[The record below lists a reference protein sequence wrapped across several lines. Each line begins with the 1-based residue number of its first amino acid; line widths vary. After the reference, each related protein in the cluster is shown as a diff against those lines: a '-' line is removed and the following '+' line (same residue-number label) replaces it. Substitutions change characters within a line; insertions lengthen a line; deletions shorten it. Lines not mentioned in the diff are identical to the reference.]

1 MAKDKI
7 PADIKKLAFEDA
19 LAELEEI
26 VRELESGTGGLDDSI
41 EAYSRGV
48 FLKRH
53 CESRLK
59 DAQAK
64 IEKIVLKSDGE
75 ATVEPL
81 DIE

>member
-26 VRELESGTGGLDDSI
+26 VRELESGAGGLDDSI
-41 EAYSRGV
+41 EAYSRGIY
-48 FLKRH
+48 LKRH
-53 CESRLK
+53 CEARLK

-64 IEKIVLKSDGE
+64 IEKIVLKSDGD
-75 ATVEPL
+75 VSSEPL
-81 DIE
+81 DTE